1 MHKHL
6 GRQFFIH
13 WATAIAS
20 DSTHG
25 GGAAKICGLA
35 CLTQNALAAHIDSEH
50 LD

>member
-1 MHKHL
+1 M
-6 GRQFFIH
+6 GRPFFIH

-25 GGAAKICGLA
+25 GGAAKIGGLA